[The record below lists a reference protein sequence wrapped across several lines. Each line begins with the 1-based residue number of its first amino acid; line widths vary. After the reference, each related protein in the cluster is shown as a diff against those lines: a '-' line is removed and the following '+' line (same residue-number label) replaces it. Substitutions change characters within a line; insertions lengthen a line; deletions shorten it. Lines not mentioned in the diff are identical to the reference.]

1 MNLTS
6 QTFSGSPG
14 ATVLMGGGFK
24 KSDRPILTEVSVF
37 SDYKIVEG
45 TGGEGKPLV
54 VEGVFQRSDTL
65 NENGRIYPR
74 KIWERALKSGSPVME
89 QIESRGFYG
98 ELDHPDDGRTLL
110 QRVAHIVTGMRMD
123 ENGVVIGRAEILP
136 TPAGKVLEALFRA
149 GARVGIS
156 SRGSGEVTRASRG
169 EVVKEDFE
177 LEAFDFV
184 YNPSTPGAY
193 PRPIREHTSRITN
206 VGGPSMEA
214 FDQLEEAANEVLS
227 INLTESNKEVSSI
240 ARRQAAQVMRE
251 LSELAEADS
260 GTKLLAAGLIAEL
273 QAFRRKA
280 GVNEEADGGVTP
292 TIIRKLVQKDPKA
305 PAPQPVNKD
314 SNYLPTKEAKEQ
326 EAESMSET
334 KNAAFEAVLKAAQSV
349 LESGKAA
356 DDKTEAKRKLMKEEA
371 GKAENRLYAAT
382 VQKLKED
389 NSDMKTPS
397 SAGDGIPGFPNSGP
411 MNSVIEDD
419 EADVPEP
426 SDDLVAEADDD
437 KDADDK
443 DKKENPFSKE
453 EAKLVATLKAL
464 IRENKSLRYQREVS
478 EAVAATSLAN
488 MTKMVKR
495 YKAEAVAA
503 ASRTRKPA
511 AVEAVTV
518 RGKNIP
524 VVKVGAVIEALVA
537 RIKAAAPKVEA
548 KEAPKAEAPKAEAKE
563 VTPAV
568 KEGAS
573 EHGDLPIRTAKGG
586 IKEGKFGTSGQ
597 ADKPA
602 PKDRLSEAAELG
614 NRVLAKHFKNVPV
627 SATAN

>member
-1 MNLTS
+1 MNLNTT
-6 QTFSGSPG
+6 TFGAQPG
-14 ATVLMGGGFK
+14 ASVLLGGGFSTK
-24 KSDRPILTEVSVF
+24 ATRPMLTEVSVF

-45 TGGEGKPLV
+45 SGGEGKALV

-74 KIWERALKSGSPVME
+74 KIWEKALKGGSPVME
-89 QIESRGFYG
+89 QVESRGFYG

-110 QRVAHIVTGMRMD
+110 QRVSHIVTGMRMD

-206 VGGPSMEA
+206 VGGSSMEA
-214 FDQLEEAANEVLS
+214 FSQLEEAANEVLS
-227 INLTESNKEVSSI
+227 INLTEASNEVASI

-251 LSELAEADS
+251 LSELAEADGGS
-260 GTKLLAAGLIAEL
+260 KLLAAGLIAEL

-280 GVNEEADGGVTP
+280 NVNEEADGGVTP
-292 TIIRKLVQKDPKA
+292 IIIRKLVKEKDPAA
-305 PAPQPVNKD
+305 PAPQPQNA
-314 SNYLPTKEAKEQ
+314 NLPTKESKEKQ
-326 EAESMSET
+326 EAESMSEK
-334 KNAAFEAVLKAAQSV
+334 KNAAFDAVLKSAQGV

-356 DDKTEAKRKLMKEEA
+356 DNKNEEKSKLRKEEA
-371 GKAENRLYAAT
+371 DRAENRLYAAT
-382 VQKLKED
+382 VSKLKE
-389 NSDMKTPS
+389 SDEDMPKYGAP
-397 SAGDGIPGFPNSGP
+397 A
-411 MNSVIEDD
+411 NSVIEDD
-419 EADVPEP
+419 EADVPAP

-437 KDADDK
+437 EDEDPD
-443 DKKENPFSKE
+443 FTKE
-453 EAKLVATLKAL
+453 ESKFMSTIKQLV
-464 IRENKSLRYQREVS
+464 RENKSLRYQREVT

-495 YKAEAVAA
+495 YKAEAARA
-503 ASRTRKPA
+503 GATKSTKI
-511 AVEAVTV
+511 EAITV
-518 RGKNIP
+518 KGKNIP
-524 VVKVGAVIEALVA
+524 VSKVPAVIEALVA
-537 RIKAAAPKVEA
+537 RIKAAPKTEAVKEA
-548 KEAPKAEAPKAEAKE
+548 KAEEKPAEK
-563 VTPAV
+563 TPAV
-568 KEGAS
+568 KEGTS
-573 EHGDLPIRTAKGG
+573 EHGALPIRTPKGG

-597 ADKPA
+597 ADKAA
-602 PKDRLSEAAELG
+602 PKDRLTEQAELG
-614 NRVLAKHFKNVPV
+614 NRVLALNKSKNVV
-627 SATAN
+627 SATN